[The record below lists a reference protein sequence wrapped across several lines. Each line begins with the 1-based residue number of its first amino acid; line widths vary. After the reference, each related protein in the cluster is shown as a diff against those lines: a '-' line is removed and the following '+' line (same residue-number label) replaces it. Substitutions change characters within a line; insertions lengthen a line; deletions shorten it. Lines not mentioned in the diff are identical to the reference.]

1 MAGRYR
7 TYWVVRR
14 RYRLGGY
21 AASILSTLVAAIY
34 LVPLVHSADASSA
47 VGQSSSFG
55 GTIAVLVVA
64 AIIPP
69 LTARLLWRIH
79 RRRYLD
85 DIYPLGIV

>member
-21 AASILSTLVAAIY
+21 AASILSTLIAAVY

-47 VGQSSSFG
+47 VGQSS
-55 GTIAVLVVA
+55 
-64 AIIPP
+64 
-69 LTARLLWRIH
+69 
-79 RRRYLD
+79 
-85 DIYPLGIV
+85 